1 MSISKRLENSTT
13 RLAKTEED
21 EILTKKLPDSILILN
36 KSKNISLTNS
46 YGISSDELEELVSFY
61 TEENNKKGL
70 MKNMEKLGGT
80 KGIMEKLK
88 TSVEIGIES
97 PNSRVEEFG
106 TNKIFEEP
114 PSPFIKFLKES
125 LSELM
130 IIILLSA
137 AVIQIIIGLTI
148 SDNKKTGWLDGA
160 SVLFA
165 VFVVVTVESFTNWQ
179 KEKKFY
185 DLNNLKNKETFFK
198 TIRDKNIVNL
208 KADDLLVGDIILIS
222 AGEIMPADLL
232 LIEGNGIKIDESSLT
247 GESKSVTKEKYED
260 CFSNDEKSTSPIIL
274 SGTGCIEGNGK
285 AIVIGVGERSTKGKI
300 RRMVDNSKDEK
311 ITPLQEKLEVLAKRI
326 STFAICAG
334 AATFIGLTIRLVFI
348 YISDYKVFKKLWGS
362 LHNGWGLNKEGNSN
376 NNIHHIHNGN
386 NEIHNHHN
394 QSMDRVHPKTY
405 LFPRM
410 LENFMITTVIITIA
424 LPEGLPMAVA
434 LTLAFSI
441 KKLMDQNNLVR
452 KMHSCETMGGADYI
466 LTDKTGTLTTNELN
480 VVRIITSKNDINLTD
495 EKNIEGIYEGDKIRE
510 EHQKYFPNENYWE
523 LLRNS
528 LSINV
533 DCHIN
538 SLSKPNIN
546 GDMEECESK
555 NKTDNAL
562 INFLYRVKS
571 PISEILNNYK
581 KNDKKQIPF
590 DSNKKRMTTFAREKN
605 GTYRLYTK
613 GGAENIKKYCK
624 YYIDSEN
631 GEKKEI
637 NEEIIKV
644 FEEKIEMCN
653 NDMLRTIY
661 VCYKDI
667 EENDFINADEE
678 IDKNNLILL
687 AIFGIRDIIR
697 KGVREAVSKC
707 KEASINVIMVTG
719 DNIQTAHAIAKECNI
734 IDSNCALNLDSETEE
749 ECLSNPP
756 TEING
761 DNFYEIIGG
770 LICSTCGASSND
782 CKCPKTNAEA
792 EQLSRQLNI
801 PIKKL
806 KNDTIK
812 NKEHFKKIVS
822 KLRIMARSKP
832 IHKYALVVG
841 LKELNY
847 IVAVTGDGTNDA
859 PALSKSDI
867 GFSMYDGT
875 DIAKNSSDIILMNNN
890 FSSIV
895 SAIKYGRNIIDN
907 LRKFI
912 QFQLIINLTVCSFIV
927 ICSCIGSQTPIKS
940 IQMLWIDLI
949 MDSLATLTLTTEIP
963 HDGLLKRKPTK
974 RNENI
979 ITSSMIK
986 HISLQTA
993 LQFIIL
999 MSIYLFG
1006 PNFIKEQDLSRI
1018 AENQIILKCF
1028 GILPGDRTDPNKI
1041 IYGIQTFWSNDVQI
1055 KTEMLHD
1062 ETCRE
1067 YFSYGNLSNA
1077 FKFYNQKYGAPV
1089 QLTMIFNIFVLYTLF
1104 NQINCRIVDGN
1115 KNIFARIKNNPLF
1128 IIIEIF
1134 EFVVQF
1140 IIIEFW
1146 NVVFK
1151 ATKNGITYQQWG
1163 ICIILSS
1170 FTLILDFILK
1180 I

>member
-1 MSISKRLENSTT
+1 MYRKGSFE
-13 RLAKTEED
+13 KTEEKD
-21 EILTKKLPDSILILN
+21 FLTLRSQDNNLISPKKDIPSSGL
-36 KSKNISLTNS
+36 
-46 YGISSDELEELVSFY
+46 YEISSDQLEDLVSYY
-61 TEENNKKGL
+61 TDENNKISL
-70 MKNMEKLGGT
+70 MENLDLLGGT
-80 KGIMEKLK
+80 KGIMDKLK
-88 TSVEIGIES
+88 TSLEDGIES
-97 PNSRVEEFG
+97 RNFRLEEFG
-106 TNKIFEEP
+106 SNQVFEEP
-114 PSPFIKFLKES
+114 PSPFLKFLKES

-148 SDNKKTGWLDGA
+148 NTNKKTGWLDGA

-185 DLNNLKNKETFFK
+185 DLNKLKNTGTFFK
-198 TIRDKNIVNL
+198 TIRDKNIVDL
-208 KADDLLVGDIILIS
+208 KADDLLVGDIVLIS
-222 AGEIMPADLL
+222 MGEIMPADLL

-247 GESKSVTKEKYED
+247 GESKPVSKERYED
-260 CFSNDEKSTSPIIL
+260 CINNETKKNISPIIL
-274 SGTGCIEGNGK
+274 SGTDCIEGNGK

-311 ITPLQEKLEVLAKRI
+311 ITPLQEKLEVLAKKI

-334 AATFIGLTIRLVFI
+334 AATFLCLTCRLIFV
-348 YISDYKVFKKLWGS
+348 YISDYRVYR
-362 LHNGWGLNKEGNSN
+362 
-376 NNIHHIHNGN
+376 HHIHNSQT
-386 NEIHNHHN
+386 EFHNHHN
-394 QSMDRVHPKTY
+394 QRMDKVHPKLY

-480 VVRIITSKNDINLTD
+480 VVRILTSNEEINIED
-495 EKNIEGIYEGDKIRE
+495 EKSMDEIYIGDKIRE
-510 EHQKYFPNENYWE
+510 DHDKYFQNEIFWE
-523 LLRNS
+523 LLKTS
-528 LSINV
+528 LSVNV

-538 SLSKPNIN
+538 TLNDPDIN
-546 GDMEECESK
+546 GDIEECKSK

-571 PISEILNNYK
+571 PISEVLSNYQK
-581 KNDKKQIPF
+581 GDQKQIPF
-590 DSNKKRMTTFAREKN
+590 DSNKKRMTTFVKEKN

-624 YYIDSEN
+624 YYIDSET

-637 NEEIIKV
+637 DENILKH

-661 VCYKDI
+661 ICYKDI
-667 EENDFINADEE
+667 EEKDFNDISED
-678 IDKNNLILL
+678 IDKNDLVLL

-697 KGVREAVSKC
+697 KGVREAVLKC

-734 IDSNCALNLDSETEE
+734 IDSKCTIANDLETEE
-749 ECLSNPP
+749 DCLSHPP

-770 LICSTCGASSND
+770 LICSTCGNSSND

-792 EQLSRQLNI
+792 EQLSKKLNI
-801 PIKKL
+801 PIQKL

-822 KLRIMARSKP
+822 NLRIMARSKP

-859 PALSKSDI
+859 PALSKSDV
-867 GFSMYDGT
+867 GFSMFDGT

-949 MDSLATLTLTTEIP
+949 MDSLATLTLTTEPP

-974 RNENI
+974 RYENI

-986 HISLQTA
+986 HVTLQTA

-1006 PNFIKEQDLSRI
+1006 PNFIKEQDISRI
-1018 AENQIILKCF
+1018 TENQIILKCF
-1028 GILPGDRTDPNKI
+1028 GTLPGGMTDPNKI
-1041 IYGIQTFWSNDVQI
+1041 IYGIQTFWPNDVQI
-1055 KTEMLHD
+1055 KKEMMNND
-1062 ETCRE
+1062 MCKE
-1067 YFSYGNLSNA
+1067 YSNYGNLSNA
-1077 FKFYNQKYGAPV
+1077 FKLYSQNQGAPV

-1104 NQINCRIVDGN
+1104 NQINCRVVDGS

-1128 IIIEIF
+1128 IFIEIF

-1146 NVVFK
+1146 NIVFK
-1151 ATKNGITYQQWG
+1151 ATKNGITCHQWG

-1170 FTLILDFILK
+1170 LTLILDFILK

>member
-1 MSISKRLENSTT
+1 MKMIKRRESFE
-13 RLAKTEED
+13 RTEEK
-21 EILTKKLPDSILILN
+21 EILTKK
-36 KSKNISLTNS
+36 ISDPET
-46 YGISSDELEELVSFY
+46 ISTSTKIVTLSGTYDITSDVLEDLVSFY
-61 TEENNKKGL
+61 TDEDNKNTL
-70 MKNMEKLGGT
+70 YEHLELLGGT

-88 TSVEIGIES
+88 TSQEEGIQS
-97 PNSRVEEFG
+97 TFLRKEEFG
-106 TNKIFEEP
+106 INKIFEEP
-114 PSPFIKFLKES
+114 PSPFLKFLKES

-137 AVIQIIIGLTI
+137 AIIQIIIGVTI
-148 SDNKKTGWLDGA
+148 SDHKKTGWLDGA

-165 VFVVVTVESFTNWQ
+165 VFVVVSVESFTNWQ

-185 DLNNLKNKETFFK
+185 KLKHLKNKGTVFK
-198 TIRDKNIVNL
+198 TIRDKNIVDL
-208 KADDLLVGDIILIS
+208 KAEELLVGDVVLITM
-222 AGEIMPADLL
+222 GEVMPADLL

-247 GESKSVTKEKYED
+247 GESKPVTKEKYEN
-260 CFSNDEKSTSPIIL
+260 CVSNESKKIMTPIIL
-274 SGTGCIEGNGK
+274 SGTDCIEGNGK
-285 AIVIGVGERSTKGKI
+285 AIVIGVGEKSTKGKI

-311 ITPLQEKLEVLAKRI
+311 VTPLQEKLEVFAKKI

-334 AATFIGLTIRLVFI
+334 AATFICLTVSLIFI
-348 YISDYKVFKKLWGS
+348 YISDYKLYK
-362 LHNGWGLNKEGNSN
+362 GLRGAAHSFLNRRRWKGDDV
-376 NNIHHIHNGN
+376 
-386 NEIHNHHN
+386 HNHHD
-394 QSMDRVHPKTY
+394 QTMDKVHPKAY

-480 VVRIITSKNDINLTD
+480 VVKILTPNQEIHLND
-495 EKNIEGIYEGDKIRE
+495 EKNPDRVFIGDKIRE
-510 EHQKYFPNENYWE
+510 NHEIYFTNEKYWN
-523 LLRNS
+523 LLRTS

-538 SLSKPNIN
+538 SLSQPNIN
-546 GDMEECESK
+546 GDMEECNSR

-562 INFLYRVKS
+562 INFLYRIRS
-571 PISEILNNYK
+571 PISEIINNYEK
-581 KNDKKQIPF
+581 EDKKQIPF
-590 DSNKKRMTTFAREKN
+590 DSNKKRMTTFTKEKN
-605 GTYRLYTK
+605 GIYRLYTK
-613 GGAENIKKYCK
+613 GGSENIKKFCK
-624 YYIDSEN
+624 FYIDSET
-631 GEKKEI
+631 GEKKELDKHLFKELE
-637 NEEIIKV
+637 N
-644 FEEKIEMCN
+644 KIEAYN

-661 VCYKDI
+661 ICYKDI
-667 EENDFINADEE
+667 EENDFNNIDEE
-678 IDKNNLILL
+678 IDKNDLVLL

-697 KGVREAVSKC
+697 KGVREAVLKC

-734 IDSNCALNLDSETEE
+734 ISSTCALTKDSENEDQN
-749 ECLSNPP
+749 LSNPP
-756 TEING
+756 IEING
-761 DNFYEIIGG
+761 DVFFDIIGG
-770 LICSTCGASSND
+770 LICSTCDKPSND

-792 EQLSRQLNI
+792 EQISKKLNI
-801 PIKKL
+801 PVQNL

-812 NKEHFKKIVS
+812 NKENFRKIVS
-822 KLRIMARSKP
+822 NLRIMARSKP

-859 PALSKSDI
+859 PALSKSDV
-867 GFSMYDGT
+867 GFSMFDGT

-912 QFQLIINLTVCSFIV
+912 QFQLVINLTVCSFIV

-949 MDSLATLTLTTEIP
+949 MDSLATLTLTTEPP

-974 RNENI
+974 RYENI
-979 ITSSMIK
+979 ITNSMIK
-986 HISLQTA
+986 HISLQTG

-999 MSIYLFG
+999 MTIYLFG
-1006 PNFIKEQDLSRI
+1006 PRFIQEQNLARI
-1018 AENQIILKCF
+1018 AENEIILKCF
-1028 GILPGDRTDPNKI
+1028 GVLPGDRSDPNKI
-1041 IYGIQTFWSNDVQI
+1041 IYGIQTFWPNDVSV
-1055 KTEMLHD
+1055 KKEMVNND
-1062 ETCRE
+1062 MCKDYMT
-1067 YFSYGNLSNA
+1067 YGNLSNA
-1077 FKFYNQKYGAPV
+1077 FKIYTQNQGAPV
-1089 QLTMIFNIFVLYTLF
+1089 QLTMIFNIFVLYTLL
-1104 NQINCRIVDGN
+1104 NQLNCRVVDGS
-1115 KNIFARIKNNPLF
+1115 KNIFSRLKYNPLF
-1128 IIIEIF
+1128 IFIECF

-1140 IIIEFW
+1140 IIIEYW

-1151 ATKNGITYQQWG
+1151 ATKNGITLQQWI
-1163 ICIILSS
+1163 ICILLSS
-1170 FTLILDFILK
+1170 LTLVLDFILK
-1180 I
+1180 IKKH